1 MFNLFSIFLLCIILS
16 APSSF
21 LVRYLEAE
29 SGEEPFVLA
38 SAEAGLED
46 ILDLLLHLTANTL
59 TGIKLLAVEDLGEG
73 GEVEGVSGGHD
84 VVPVDHLHE
93 GLDGRTAHDLTLGH
107 ALEDL
112 LGSLVDTGDDA
123 VAVLAVTVGPVHGL
137 DDDGLVTGESAVEH
151 DNDLTRLKE
160 RLGHFL

>member
-1 MFNLFSIFLLCIILS
+1 MCKKKID
-16 APSSF
+16 
-21 LVRYLEAE
+21 LEAE

-46 ILDLLLHLTANTL
+46 ILDLLLNLTANTL

-84 VVPVDHLHE
+84 VVPVDDLHE
-93 GLDGRTAHDLTLGH
+93 GLDGGAAHDLTLGH
-107 ALEDL
+107 ALQDL
-112 LGSLVDTGDDA
+112 LGSPVNTGDDA
-123 VAVLAVTVGPVHGL
+123 VPVLAVALGPVHGL